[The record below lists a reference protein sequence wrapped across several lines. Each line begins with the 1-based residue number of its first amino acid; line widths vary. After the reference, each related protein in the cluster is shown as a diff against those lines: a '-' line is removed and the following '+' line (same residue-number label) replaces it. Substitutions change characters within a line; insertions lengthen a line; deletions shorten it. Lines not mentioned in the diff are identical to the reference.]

1 MQMITKIAFA
11 NAKYHKRKN
20 VLAGIAVILTTMLIF
35 LVLTIG
41 LDMID
46 AQKAAINELYPS
58 WHGLFRNVP
67 ESMIEK
73 LPAHHTVEQYGLRS
87 DLGYIRDDGTECA
100 MMYMDANA
108 MELYKVSLAEGK
120 MPEGENEIVVEKG
133 LLERLSINAGIG
145 DTITFTYQVSTEDG
159 LDFAQKKDFVIC
171 GFFKENQ
178 EQEEKTSYVLL
189 ISDAFLR
196 EEIPEEQIKYR
207 FLFQVDTG
215 SANDTELIEA
225 EIRQLAEQFDIAEN
239 DIKINTDYLWANY
252 VDPSFVPIMSLII
265 LVVALAGII
274 TIYSIYYISMN
285 ERVQELGKIK
295 AIGATRGQLK
305 QMVLREGLLMAL
317 IAIPLGLLVGTGLV
331 RVLFMFIPNLY
342 QNVLGDT
349 IKTLIRN
356 GEIELLI
363 PWVYFLAAGVA
374 LLTVILSL
382 LHPMKVASKVSEIDA
397 MRYQNETSRK
407 KERKGYREIT
417 VGRLAKVYLFGNKKK
432 SMITI
437 CSMSITGLLFMVV
450 ATVLSCADPVEAA
463 NSSILGEYE
472 ISPVIEFNNKE
483 HPELEWREVQQNN
496 PLTDEL
502 KEEILQIDGIRDVE
516 CYYGTY
522 VVSDVFDGTRERI
535 LGVPE
540 SGKEELEEG
549 IIEGQVSYEEL
560 ESGDKVIVDKNL
572 LYWYPD
578 IKLGD
583 VIDVTVENGDKVIH
597 RSLEVAAIGEYD
609 LGFSNYNYLIMASD
623 GIQTFSDYSS
633 EMYFHIDAEQKY
645 DEAVEES
652 LKALVAEYGN
662 IQLAS
667 WKAYFDEWDAS
678 ISFVRIGC
686 FTFLGILGAICILN
700 MINMMLNSVYVRKK
714 ELGMLQAIGMS
725 DFQLLKMLQL
735 EGLFYTMGT
744 LIIAVGGG
752 SAVGYPVFVW
762 AKDNGMLNICSFH
775 YPMKATILMT
785 IILVLVQLILSF
797 IISKSVKRDS
807 LIDRIRFEN

>member
-133 LLERLSINAGIG
+133 LLERLSINARIG
-145 DTITFTYQVSTEDG
+145 DTITLTYQVSTEDG

-171 GFFKENQ
+171 GFLKENQ

-397 MRYQNETSRK
+397 MRYILIR
-407 KERKGYREIT
+407 RREA
-417 VGRLAKVYLFGNKKK
+417 L
-432 SMITI
+432 
-437 CSMSITGLLFMVV
+437 GLLS
-450 ATVLSCADPVEAA
+450 LEYH
-463 NSSILGEYE
+463 IL
-472 ISPVIEFNNKE
+472 
-483 HPELEWREVQQNN
+483 
-496 PLTDEL
+496 
-502 KEEILQIDGIRDVE
+502 
-516 CYYGTY
+516 
-522 VVSDVFDGTRERI
+522 
-535 LGVPE
+535 
-540 SGKEELEEG
+540 
-549 IIEGQVSYEEL
+549 
-560 ESGDKVIVDKNL
+560 NL
-572 LYWYPD
+572 LY
-578 IKLGD
+578 LRG
-583 VIDVTVENGDKVIH
+583 
-597 RSLEVAAIGEYD
+597 
-609 LGFSNYNYLIMASD
+609 
-623 GIQTFSDYSS
+623 
-633 EMYFHIDAEQKY
+633 
-645 DEAVEES
+645 
-652 LKALVAEYGN
+652 
-662 IQLAS
+662 
-667 WKAYFDEWDAS
+667 
-678 ISFVRIGC
+678 
-686 FTFLGILGAICILN
+686 
-700 MINMMLNSVYVRKK
+700 
-714 ELGMLQAIGMS
+714 
-725 DFQLLKMLQL
+725 
-735 EGLFYTMGT
+735 
-744 LIIAVGGG
+744 
-752 SAVGYPVFVW
+752 
-762 AKDNGMLNICSFH
+762 
-775 YPMKATILMT
+775 
-785 IILVLVQLILSF
+785 
-797 IISKSVKRDS
+797 
-807 LIDRIRFEN
+807 